1 MKNRKR
7 RGWVSLCALA
17 AFVLWTAAVCVV
29 DVQPVG
35 PEGSTVGFATLN
47 TFVHRL
53 TGVHMELYAIT
64 DWFGLI
70 PLVVVVGF
78 GVLGLVQWIGRK
90 SLRKVDQSLFVLG
103 GFYLVVLAAYAFF
116 EVFAVNYRPVL
127 LDGGLEASYPS
138 STTLLVMSV
147 MPTAAI
153 QVKSRMKYAAAGRW
167 LIVAAAAFVVFMVV
181 CRTISGV
188 HWLTDI
194 IGGVLLSTGL
204 VAGYTALV

>member
-35 PEGSTVGFATLN
+35 PEGSTVGFAALN